1 MATCTHSCDD
11 TSKLIREVILPRLDA
26 QEAELHELR
35 AVTWPVCQAL
45 WDRKMPF
52 MNISMKKRFFKF
64 LHLDDLRRLL
74 KSKALFCNIN
84 SETLDQEV
92 RLIQCHAEPSGEQVH
107 QTSPL
112 DSIV

>member
-1 MATCTHSCDD
+1 MSNIEDI
-11 TSKLIREVILPRLDA
+11 SKLLRENILPRLDA

-64 LHLDDLRRLL
+64 LHVDELRRLL
-74 KSKALFCNIN
+74 KSKAIFAGIN
-84 SETLDQEV
+84 DVSLDQE
-92 RLIQCHAEPSGEQVH
+92 IQMLTEIKVVS
-107 QTSPL
+107 
-112 DSIV
+112 

>member
-1 MATCTHSCDD
+1 MKTLSTLE
-11 TSKLIREVILPRLDA
+11 TKLVFEKMSNINDMSRLLREVILPRLDA
-26 QEAELHELR
+26 HEAEIRELR

-64 LHLDDLRRLL
+64 LDIDELRRLL

-84 SETLDQEV
+84 DTTMDQE
-92 RLIQCHAEPSGEQVH
+92 IQMLTDIRIE
-107 QTSPL
+107 
-112 DSIV
+112 